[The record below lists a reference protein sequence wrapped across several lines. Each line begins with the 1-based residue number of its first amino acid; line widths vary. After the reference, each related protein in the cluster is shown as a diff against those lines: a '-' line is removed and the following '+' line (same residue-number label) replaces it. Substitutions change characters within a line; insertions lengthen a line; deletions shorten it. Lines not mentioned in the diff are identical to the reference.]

1 MYKLAC
7 TICSIMITAGTVA
20 AESEYFPGLRRTKP
34 NQAGPSQWA
43 PLNDAREAPEFL
55 KTINEIIEERARQR
69 FLEHWQRLQLNR
81 NILQRNEATGPAFTY
96 QSSPPKHPANPNEPI
111 DFAVG
116 PSDAR
121 FYDRTVSIVDSDNA
135 FDSNNFDSDKIP
147 EHELIM
153 NPNPSRNVPP
163 SPQDIKPKLPIHY
176 NQHSLDNKL
185 RHKEQIF
192 DENLFPQRVNGVIQ
206 RPVEMDGAVAMY
218 IVALIGGISAAV
230 TVGLISVG
238 IGWYTLHKKAK
249 AAADVDYPA
258 YGVTGPNKDS
268 SPTGDRR
275 LAQSAQMYHYQ
286 HQKQQIIAM
295 ENHNNIDKNGIHSD
309 AESEDDN
316 EEGDYTVY
324 ECPGLAPTGEMEV
337 KNPLFLDD
345 PTITPGTNQITIGA
359 STTPTKI
366 TIDESQS
373 EDPHVNSKK

>member
-1 MYKLAC
+1 MLLERRSRCITKNAITMHNLAC
-7 TICSIMITAGTVA
+7 TICSIIITAGSVIG
-20 AESEYFPGLRRTKP
+20 ENDYFP
-34 NQAGPSQWA
+34 
-43 PLNDAREAPEFL
+43 DAREAPEFM

-81 NILQRNEATGPAFTY
+81 NILQRTEASGPAFTY
-96 QSSPPKHPANPNEPI
+96 QSLPPKPPANPNDPI

-116 PSDAR
+116 PSDSR
-121 FYDRTVSIVDSDNA
+121 FYDRTVSVDLENAYNSDNIH
-135 FDSNNFDSDKIP
+135 SDKISNR
-147 EHELIM
+147 EFLNR
-153 NPNPSRNVPP
+153 NPNRNLPP

-176 NQHSLDNKL
+176 NEKSLDNKL
-185 RHKEQIF
+185 RRKEHIF
-192 DENLFPQRVNGVIQ
+192 DENLLPQRVNGVIQ
-206 RPVEMDGAVAMY
+206 RPVDMDGAVAMY

-337 KNPLFLDD
+337 KNPLFLED
-345 PTITPGTNQITIGA
+345 TTLTPGANQIPT
-359 STTPTKI
+359 TTPTQTKI
-366 TIDESQS
+366 TIDESHSNTVEEQI
-373 EDPHVNSKK
+373 NSKK

>member
-1 MYKLAC
+1 MYSLAC
-7 TICSIMITAGTVA
+7 TICSIMITAGTVV
-20 AESEYFPGLRRTKP
+20 AENEYFPGLRRTKP
-34 NQAGPSQWA
+34 NQVGPSQWA
-43 PLNDAREAPEFL
+43 ASNDGREAPEFL

-81 NILQRNEATGPAFTY
+81 NILQRTESVGPAFTY
-96 QSSPPKHPANPNEPI
+96 QSPPLKHPANPNDPI

-116 PSDAR
+116 PSDSR
-121 FYDRTVSIVDSDNA
+121 FYDRTLSVDL
-135 FDSNNFDSDKIP
+135 DSAYKGNNFNPYKMSEK
-147 EHELIM
+147 ELM
-153 NPNPSRNVPP
+153 DQNPNRNVPP
-163 SPQDIKPKLPIHY
+163 SPQDIKPKLPIHF
-176 NQHSLDNKL
+176 NQQSLENKL
-185 RHKEQIF
+185 RHNEQRF
-192 DENLFPQRVNGVIQ
+192 DENLLPQRMNGVIQ
-206 RPVEMDGAVAMY
+206 RPVEMDGAMAMY

-295 ENHNNIDKNGIHSD
+295 ENHNIDKNGIHSD

-337 KNPLFLDD
+337 KNPLFLED
-345 PTITPGTNQITIGA
+345 PNLTPGANQVPIA
-359 STTPTKI
+359 ATTTQTKL
-366 TIDESQS
+366 TIDESPSHSGQ
-373 EDPHVNSKK
+373 VNSKQ